1 MAALRQR
8 LFFNASFTS
17 TPGGNF
23 PNANTCLSSKDLSA
37 EGSINEVLSTAQQFH
52 QAKLLS
58 RPKVFHQERSAFIKV
73 LEKLEAEGYPKVYID
88 FFKIQYRSA
97 EIWECAWLSSKI
109 PEEVYL
115 KHQESIS
122 PDSRVGYSREAGETF
137 SRVGSLI

>member
-1 MAALRQR
+1 MFVSSAKTNELGTPLATLRQR
-8 LFFNASFTS
+8 LFFKASSTS
-17 TPGGNF
+17 TPNGNF
-23 PNANTCLSSKDLSA
+23 PNANPSLSAKDLSA

-109 PEEVYL
+109 PEEACL
-115 KHQESIS
+115 KNPESIS
-122 PDSRVGYSREAGETF
+122 TGGRVRYS
-137 SRVGSLI
+137 